1 MIRHHEFDGAADR
14 IGRVDA
20 IASALFGIPRTVF
33 SYPSIKIRINDS
45 AAKKSS
51 KVNTGDYIDIEYDE
65 EVLEG
70 LEAESIPLNIVYED
84 SSILI
89 IDKDQDMAVHPGA
102 GNYTGTV
109 ANALL
114 GLYGDDFNVGDDSI
128 RPGIVHRL
136 DKDTSGILIIAKTQH
151 AHKSLSEQFAM
162 HTNEKYYD
170 AIVKGQFLSSSGR
183 IDSRIKR
190 DPKDRKKYTV
200 TENKSEGKSAL
211 TEFRVISQSNGYA
224 FLRIRIYTGRTHQIR
239 VHMASIGHPVL
250 GDPIYSKKDR
260 FFPDATLMLTSASLT
275 ITHPESGERMTFS
288 SPVPERFLKVM
299 KETGLKDKKPEK
311 R

>member
-1 MIRHHEFDGAADR
+1 MTRHHEYDGEADR
-14 IGRVDA
+14 SGRVDS

-33 SYPSIKIRINDS
+33 SYPSIIIRINDS
-45 AAKKSS
+45 VAKKSS
-51 KVNTGDYIDIEYDE
+51 KVAAGDHIEIRYDE

-70 LEAESIPLNIVYED
+70 LESESIPLNIIYED
-84 SSILI
+84 SSILV
-89 IDKDQDMAVHPGA
+89 IDKDQNMPVHPGA
-102 GNYTGTV
+102 GNFTGTV

-114 GLYGDDFNVGDDSI
+114 GLYGDDFCVGDDSI

-151 AHKSLSEQFAM
+151 AHRSLSEQFAM
-162 HTNEKYYD
+162 HTNEKYYE
-170 AIVKGQFLSSSGR
+170 AIVKGQFMSSTGR
-183 IDSRIKR
+183 IESRIKR

-200 TENKSEGKSAL
+200 TDNKSEGKSAL
-211 TEFRVISQSNGYA
+211 TEYNVISQANGYS

-250 GDPIYSKKDR
+250 GDPIYSKKDAG
-260 FFPDATLMLTSASLT
+260 FPDATLMLNSASLT

-288 SPVPERFLKVM
+288 SPVPERFIRIMEK
-299 KETGLKDKKPEK
+299 TGLKDKKQEK
-311 R
+311 K